1 MFNRYNNIKFR
12 GEYELGRSRK
22 VWKVTFDDEMDEK
35 IYVIAT
41 DICSIVYNYNK
52 IEEKGYDLDYAEKI
66 EFDNFVD
73 SFTEDDYED
82 IIDLTAED

>member
-1 MFNRYNNIKFR
+1 M
-12 GEYELGRSRK
+12 GRSRK

-52 IEEKGYDLDYAEKI
+52 IKEKGYDLDYAEKI

-73 SFTEDDYED
+73 SFTKDDYND

>member
-1 MFNRYNNIKFR
+1 M
-12 GEYELGRSRK
+12 GRSKK
-22 VWKVTFDDEMDEK
+22 VWKVTFDDEIYDEK

-41 DICSIVYNYNK
+41 DICSIVYNYNEIK
-52 IEEKGYDLDYAEKI
+52 EKGYDLDYAEKI

-73 SFTEDDYED
+73 SYNEDDYND

>member
-1 MFNRYNNIKFR
+1 MLNRYNKIIFR
-12 GEYELGRSRK
+12 GEYKLGRSRK

-41 DICSIVYNYNK
+41 DICSIVYNYNEIK
-52 IEEKGYDLDYAEKI
+52 EKGYDLDYAEKI

-73 SFTEDDYED
+73 SFTKDDYND

>member
-1 MFNRYNNIKFR
+1 M
-12 GEYELGRSRK
+12 GRSKK
-22 VWKVTFDDEMDEK
+22 VWKVTFDDEIYDEK

-41 DICSIVYNYNK
+41 DICSIVYNYNEIK
-52 IEEKGYDLDYAEKI
+52 EKGYDLDYAEKI

-73 SFTEDDYED
+73 SFTEDDYND

>member
-1 MFNRYNNIKFR
+1 MFNRYNKIIFR
-12 GEYELGRSRK
+12 GEYKLGRSKK

-41 DICSIVYNYNK
+41 DICSIVYSYNE
-52 IEEKGYDLDYAEKI
+52 IEEKGYDLEDAEKI

-73 SFTEDDYED
+73 SFTKDDYKD
-82 IIDLTAED
+82 IIDLEAED

>member
-1 MFNRYNNIKFR
+1 M
-12 GEYELGRSRK
+12 GRSRK
-22 VWKVTFDDEMDEK
+22 VWKVTFDDELDEK

-52 IEEKGYDLDYAEKI
+52 IKEKGYDLDYAEKI

-73 SFTEDDYED
+73 SFTEDDYND
-82 IIDLTAED
+82 MIDLTAED

>member
-1 MFNRYNNIKFR
+1 MFNRYNKIIFR
-12 GEYELGRSRK
+12 GEYKLGRSKK

-41 DICSIVYNYNK
+41 DICSIVYSYNK
-52 IEEKGYDLDYAEKI
+52 IEEKGYDLEDAEKI

-73 SFTEDDYED
+73 SFTKDDYKD
-82 IIDLTAED
+82 IIDLEVED

>member
-41 DICSIVYNYNK
+41 DICSIVYNYNEIK
-52 IEEKGYDLDYAEKI
+52 EKGYDLDYAEKI

-73 SFTEDDYED
+73 SFTKDDYED

>member
-1 MFNRYNNIKFR
+1 M
-12 GEYELGRSRK
+12 GRSK
-22 VWKVTFDDEMDEK
+22 KIWKVTFDDEMDEK

-52 IEEKGYDLDYAEKI
+52 IKEKGYDLDYAEKI

-73 SFTEDDYED
+73 SFTKDDYND

>member
-1 MFNRYNNIKFR
+1 M
-12 GEYELGRSRK
+12 GRSRK
-22 VWKVTFDDEMDEK
+22 VWKVTFDDELDEK

-41 DICSIVYNYNK
+41 DICSIVYSYNK
-52 IEEKGYDLDYAEKI
+52 IEEKGYYLEDAEKI

>member
-1 MFNRYNNIKFR
+1 MFNRYNKIIVR
-12 GEYELGRSRK
+12 GEYKLGRSKK

-41 DICSIVYNYNK
+41 DICSIVYSYNK
-52 IEEKGYDLDYAEKI
+52 IEEKGYDLEDAEKI

-73 SFTEDDYED
+73 SFTKDDYKD
-82 IIDLTAED
+82 IIDLEAED

>member
-1 MFNRYNNIKFR
+1 M
-12 GEYELGRSRK
+12 GRSKK

-41 DICSIVYNYNK
+41 DICSIVYSYNK
-52 IEEKGYDLDYAEKI
+52 IKEKGYDLEDAEKI

-73 SFTEDDYED
+73 SFTEDDYKD
-82 IIDLTAED
+82 IIDLEAED

>member
-1 MFNRYNNIKFR
+1 M
-12 GEYELGRSRK
+12 GRSRK

-41 DICSIVYNYNK
+41 DICSIVYNYNEIK
-52 IEEKGYDLDYAEKI
+52 EKGYDLDYAEKI

-73 SFTEDDYED
+73 SFTKDDYKD
-82 IIDLTAED
+82 IRDLEAED

>member
-1 MFNRYNNIKFR
+1 MFNRYNKIIFR
-12 GEYELGRSRK
+12 GEYKLGRSKK

-41 DICSIVYNYNK
+41 DICSIVYSYNK
-52 IEEKGYDLDYAEKI
+52 IEEKGYDLEDAEKI

-73 SFTEDDYED
+73 SFTEYYYKD
-82 IIDLTAED
+82 IINLEDED

>member
-1 MFNRYNNIKFR
+1 MFNRYNKIIFR
-12 GEYELGRSRK
+12 GEYKLGRSKK

-41 DICSIVYNYNK
+41 DICSIVYSYNK
-52 IEEKGYDLDYAEKI
+52 IKEKGYDLEDAEKI

-73 SFTEDDYED
+73 SFTKDDYKD
-82 IIDLTAED
+82 IIDLEAED